1 VTDTSPS
8 EIHDFV
14 AIGLGPFNLGLACL
28 SEPLADLRGVFL
40 ERKGEF
46 DWHPGMMLE
55 QASLQTPFL
64 ADLVTLAD
72 PASPYSFLN
81 YLKQRGRLY
90 SFYIRENFFPL
101 RSEYVEYCRW
111 AASRLGSLRFGRN
124 VTAVDHDDETGAYSV
139 RCANGETYRGRRL
152 VLGTGTPP
160 HRPAALDGVGGPAV
174 HSSRYLDHAEE
185 LRKRERITLVGSGQS
200 AAEIY
205 LDLLGD
211 IDRYGY
217 ELVWATRSARFFP
230 LEYTKLT
237 LELTSPEY
245 VDYFH
250 ALPTHVRD
258 RLGASQKAL
267 YKGISAD
274 TVNAVHELLYVKS
287 LRGPVPT
294 RLLTNTALT
303 AARYDDAT
311 AAYELTLHQREQDM
325 THTLRTDALILATGY
340 RYREPAFLAGVTDR
354 IARDEQG
361 RLAVRRDWSVDAA
374 GRGEIF
380 VQNAALHTHS
390 LSDPD
395 LGMGAH
401 RNSVLLRALT
411 GREVY
416 PIERRIAFQEFSAA

>member
-1 VTDTSPS
+1 MTESTTY
-8 EIHDFV
+8 DFV
-14 AIGLGPFNLGLACL
+14 AVGLGPFNLGLACL
-28 SEPLADLRGVFL
+28 SEPVAELRGVFL
-40 ERKGEF
+40 ERKQEF

-81 YLKQRGRLY
+81 YLKQQGRLY

-101 RSEYVEYCRW
+101 RSEYVDYCRW
-111 AASRLGSLRFGRN
+111 AASRLRSVRFGRE
-124 VTAVDHDDETGAYSV
+124 VTAVEHDADSGLYVV
-139 RCANGETYRGRRL
+139 RCANGETYRARRL

-160 HRPAALDGVGGPAV
+160 HLPAALDGVGGPAV

-185 LRKRERITLVGSGQS
+185 LRKRRRITVVGSGQS

-217 ELVWATRSARFFP
+217 ELVWATRSPRFFP

-245 VDYFH
+245 IDYFH
-250 ALPTHVRD
+250 ALPAPTRD
-258 RLGASQKAL
+258 RLGAAQKAL

-287 LRGPVPT
+287 LHGPVPT

-303 AARYDDAT
+303 AARYDEAT
-311 AAYELTLHQREQDM
+311 DAYELTLHQREHDV
-325 THTLRTDALILATGY
+325 THTLRSDALVLATGY
-340 RYREPAFLAGVTDR
+340 RYREPAFLDPIGDR

-416 PIERRIAFQEFSAA
+416 QIERRIAFQEFSAA

>member
-1 VTDTSPS
+1 MTDDSTY
-8 EIHDFV
+8 DFV
-14 AIGLGPFNLGLACL
+14 AVGLGPFNLGLACL
-28 SEPLADLRGVFL
+28 SEPVPDLRGVFL
-40 ERKGEF
+40 ERKQEF

-72 PASPYSFLN
+72 PASPYSFLA
-81 YLKQRGRLY
+81 YLKQQGRLY
-90 SFYIRENFFPL
+90 SVYIRENFFPL
-101 RSEYVEYCRW
+101 RSEYVDYCRW
-111 AASRLGSLRFGRN
+111 AASRLRSVRFGRE
-124 VTAVDHDDETGAYSV
+124 VAAVEHDAAAGLYVV
-139 RCANGETYRGRRL
+139 RCANGESYRARRL

-160 HRPAALDGVGGPAV
+160 HLPAALDGVGGPAV

-185 LRKRERITLVGSGQS
+185 LRKRRRITIVGSGQS

-217 ELVWATRSARFFP
+217 ELVWATRSPRFFP

-245 VDYFH
+245 IDYFH
-250 ALPTHVRD
+250 ALPAPVRD
-258 RLGASQKAL
+258 RLGAAQKAL

-287 LRGPVPT
+287 RRGPVPT

-303 AARYDDAT
+303 AAHHDEAAD
-311 AAYELTLHQREQDM
+311 AYELTLHQREQDV
-325 THTLRTDALILATGY
+325 THTLRSDALVLATGY
-340 RYREPAFLAGVTDR
+340 RYREPAFLAGIGDR

-361 RLAVRRDWSVDAA
+361 RLAVRRDWSVDTA

-395 LGMGAH
+395 LGMGPY

-416 PIERRIAFQEFSAA
+416 PIERRIAFQEFTAV

>member
-1 VTDTSPS
+1 MTDNG
-8 EIHDFV
+8 IHDFV

-28 SEPLADLRGVFL
+28 SEPLAELNGVFL
-40 ERKGEF
+40 ERKPEF

-81 YLKQRGRLY
+81 YLKQQGRLY

-101 RSEYVEYCRW
+101 RSEYVDYCRW
-111 AASRLGSLRFGRN
+111 AACRLRSVRFGRE
-124 VTAVDHDDETGAYSV
+124 VTAVGHDEADDAYTV
-139 RCANGETYRGRRL
+139 RCANGETYRARRL

-160 HRPAALDGVGGPAV
+160 HRPTALDGVGGPAV

-185 LRKRERITLVGSGQS
+185 LRKRERITVVGSGQS

-217 ELVWATRSARFFP
+217 ELVWATRSPRFFP

-245 VDYFH
+245 IDYFH
-250 ALPTHVRD
+250 ALPTPVRD
-258 RLGASQKAL
+258 RLGAAQKAL

-303 AARYDDAT
+303 AARYDDA
-311 AAYELTLHQREQDM
+311 ADAYELTLHQREQDV
-325 THTLRTDALILATGY
+325 THTLRTDALVLATGY
-340 RYREPAFLAGVTDR
+340 RYREPAFLAGIADR

-401 RNSVLLRALT
+401 RNSVLLRSLT